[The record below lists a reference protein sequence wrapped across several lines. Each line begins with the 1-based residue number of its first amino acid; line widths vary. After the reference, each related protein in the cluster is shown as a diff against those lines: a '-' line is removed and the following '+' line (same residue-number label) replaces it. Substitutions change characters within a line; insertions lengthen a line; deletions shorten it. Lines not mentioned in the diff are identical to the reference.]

1 MCGEVRMITVYTGKD
16 KSSRSAVS
24 WFLWQNI
31 EIKVC
36 TKEKMTDETIQSICE
51 EFPFKIDTMFSK
63 RSRCFKDI
71 ALFFEQCTFEE
82 KVDLLIKER
91 RLLRTPIIY
100 TKKKLLIGFNEEKI
114 RMFIPREQ
122 RKSRYARLYQGDV
135 IEYLNKRKVFVR
147 K

>member
-1 MCGEVRMITVYTGKD
+1 MITVYTGRD
-16 KSSRSAVS
+16 KSSRNTIS
-24 WFLWQNI
+24 WFLWRNI

-36 TKEKMTDETIQSICE
+36 PKAKMEDETIQSICE
-51 EFPFKIDTMFSK
+51 EFSCEIDMMFSK
-63 RSRCFKDI
+63 RSRLFKDI
-71 ALFFEQCTFEE
+71 VPFFEQYTFEE
-82 KVDLLIKER
+82 KVYLLVKER

-100 TKKKLLIGFNEEKI
+100 SKNKLLIGFNEEKI

-122 RKSRYARLYQGDV
+122 RKVRYAQLYQEDV

>member
-1 MCGEVRMITVYTGKD
+1 MITVYTGKD

-36 TKEKMTDETIQSICE
+36 TKGKMKDETIRSICE

-63 RSRCFKDI
+63 RSK
-71 ALFFEQCTFEE
+71 FFEQYTFEE
-82 KVDLLIKER
+82 KVELLIKER
-91 RLLRTPIIY
+91 RLLRTPIIH
-100 TKKKLLIGFNEEKI
+100 TQKKLLIGFNEEQI
-114 RMFIPREQ
+114 RKFIPREQ
-122 RKSRYARLYQGDV
+122 RKEIYAQLYQEDV
-135 IEYLNKRKVFVR
+135 IEYLNKKKVFVR

>member
-1 MCGEVRMITVYTGKD
+1 MRMITVYTGKD

-36 TKEKMTDETIQSICE
+36 TKGKMKDETIRSICE

-63 RSRCFKDI
+63 RSKFFEDV
-71 ALFFEQCTFEE
+71 APFFEQYTFEE
-82 KVDLLIKER
+82 KVELLIKER
-91 RLLRTPIIY
+91 RLLRTPIIH
-100 TKKKLLIGFNEEKI
+100 TQKKLLIGFNEEQI
-114 RMFIPREQ
+114 RKFIPREQ
-122 RKSRYARLYQGDV
+122 RKVIYAQLYQEDV
-135 IEYLNKRKVFVR
+135 IEYLNKKKVFVR